1 MQDRN
6 ISGILIIDKPQGVTS
21 HDMVGL
27 CRKLY
32 GTRKVGH
39 AGTLDPMATGVLV
52 MLIGRA
58 AKASDFLLEKVKTYE
73 ATLRF
78 GIATDTQDVTGTVTA
93 ASSLAPTREALN
105 AALPAFRGD
114 ILQIPPM
121 YSALKRD
128 GQKLYDLARRG
139 IEIEREARP
148 VTIHRLEVTDF
159 RAGDALPS
167 PDAVG
172 APADGIG
179 GLTEVDLTVT
189 CSKGTYIRTL
199 CHDLGERVG
208 CYGTMSALRRTQ
220 AGAFTL
226 ERAVPPDAL
235 RQMSEAERD
244 ALLLPIEDAFADL
257 PAVKLQPFFAKLAHS
272 GQQIYQKKIGTA
284 LHEGTMVRFFDAD
297 GFFALGEVRTYE
309 DGSAIKPIKQ
319 F

>member
-6 ISGILIIDKPQGVTS
+6 ISGILVIDKPKGVTS

-73 ATLRF
+73 ASLRF
-78 GIATDTQDVTGTVTA
+78 GIATDTQDVTGEVI
-93 ASSLAPTREALN
+93 ASSDNVPSQEELESI
-105 AALPAFRGD
+105 LPSFRGE
-114 ILQIPPM
+114 ILQVPPM

-128 GQKLYDLARRG
+128 GQKLYDLARQG
-139 IEIEREARP
+139 IEIDREARP
-148 VTIHRLEVTDF
+148 VTIHQLKVNDF
-159 RAGDALPS
+159 RT
-167 PDAVG
+167 
-172 APADGIG
+172 APF
-179 GLTEVDLTVT
+179 TEADLTVT

-199 CHDLGERVG
+199 CHDVGKAVG
-208 CYGTMSALRRTQ
+208 CYGTMSALRRTK
-220 AGAFTL
+220 AGMFTL
-226 ERAVPPDAL
+226 ANAITPDAL
-235 RQMSEAERD
+235 RELDEEARD
-244 ALLLPIEDAFADL
+244 ALLLPIEDAFGDL
-257 PAVKLQPFFAKLAHS
+257 PAIKLPPFFAKLAHC
-272 GQQIYQKKIGTA
+272 GQQIYQKKIATS
-284 LHEGTMVRFFDAD
+284 LPDGTMVRFFDGN

>member
-78 GIATDTQDVTGTVTA
+78 GIATDTQDVTGEVI
-93 ASSLAPTREALN
+93 ASTDTAPTPEELEAV
-105 AALPAFRGD
+105 LPSFRGE
-114 ILQIPPM
+114 ILQVPPM
-121 YSALKRD
+121 YSALKRN
-128 GQKLYDLARRG
+128 GQKLYDLARQG
-139 IEIEREARP
+139 IEIDREARP
-148 VTIHRLEVTDF
+148 VTIYGLNCTDF
-159 RAGDALPS
+159 RKD
-167 PDAVG
+167 DF
-172 APADGIG
+172 
-179 GLTEVDLTVT
+179 TEADLTVT

-199 CHDLGERVG
+199 CNDIGERLG
-208 CYGTMSALRRTQ
+208 CLGTMAALRRTK
-220 AGAFTL
+220 AGMFTL
-226 ERAVPPDAL
+226 ENAVTPDAL
-235 RQMSEAERD
+235 REMSEAERD

-257 PAVKLQPFFAKLAHS
+257 PAVKLPPFFAKLAHS
-272 GQQIYQKKIGTA
+272 GLEIYQKKIGTH
-284 LHEGTMVRFFDAD
+284 LTDGTMVRFYDEN
-297 GFFALGEVRTYE
+297 GFFALGEVRPYE